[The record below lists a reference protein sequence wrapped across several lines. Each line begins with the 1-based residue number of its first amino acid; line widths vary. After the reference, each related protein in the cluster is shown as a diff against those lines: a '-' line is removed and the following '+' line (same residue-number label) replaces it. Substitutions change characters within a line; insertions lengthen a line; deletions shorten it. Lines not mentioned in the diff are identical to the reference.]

1 MDTRTPGIG
10 LIGCGYWGVN
20 YLRVMGELPATV
32 RWAVDAAPERR
43 AFVTQRYPH
52 VTVDTQ
58 HEAMLSDPAVDAVI
72 VSTPAVTHFDLVRQV
87 LEAGK
92 HCLVEKPLT
101 VDTATGQELAR
112 FASKVGRVLLVG
124 HTFLF
129 NAGIQKMKEVMASPA
144 FGRVYYLHATRTNL
158 GPIRDD
164 VNALWDLAPHDV
176 AILNFLLDSVPEQ
189 VSAVGG
195 SFLADAGHEDVA
207 FATLRYPGGIIGNVH
222 VSWADPNKVRE
233 VVAVGSE
240 QRVVFDD
247 LNNLERI
254 RIFHKGVS
262 YAQTDIGSYGEFRL
276 LVRDGDIVSPRVAP
290 SEPLK
295 NQCRHFL
302 DVIAGR
308 ARPISD
314 AWTGVDVVRVVEAVS
329 RSMREDG
336 APVNLELQRR
346 ES

>member
-1 MDTRTPGIG
+1 MEIGTPGIG

-20 YLRVMGELPATV
+20 YLRVMGELPARV
-32 RWAVDAAPERR
+32 LWAVDAAPERQ
-43 AFVTQRYPH
+43 AFVKQRYPAVRVAESH
-52 VTVDTQ
+52 
-58 HEAMLSDPAVDAVI
+58 HAMLDDPLVDAVI
-72 VSTPAVTHFDLVRQV
+72 VSTPAITHFPLVRDV
-87 LEAGK
+87 LLAGK

-101 VDTATGQELAR
+101 VDSASGRALADV
-112 FASKVGRVLLVG
+112 ALHAGKVLLVG

-129 NAGIQKMKEVMASPA
+129 NAGVQKMKAVMASPG

-176 AILNFLLDSVPEQ
+176 AILNYLLDSVPEQ

-195 SFLADAGHEDVA
+195 SFLAEKGHEDVA
-207 FATLRYPGGIIGNVH
+207 FATLRYPGGIIGNIH

-276 LVRDGDIVSPRVAP
+276 LVRDGDIVSPRVEP

-302 DVIAGR
+302 EAIAGR
-308 ARPISD
+308 ERARSD
-314 AWTGVDVVRVVEAVS
+314 ASTGVDVVRVIEAVAE
-329 RSMREDG
+329 SMRRNGE
-336 APVNLELQRR
+336 PVSLQA
-346 ES
+346 EPVEK

>member
-1 MDTRTPGIG
+1 MDKRAPGIG

-20 YLRVMGELPATV
+20 YLRVMGELPA
-32 RWAVDAAPERR
+32 AVLHAADASPERQ
-43 AFVTQRYPH
+43 AFVRNRYPRLL
-52 VTVDTQ
+52 VGPSYD
-58 HEAMLSDPAVDAVI
+58 AMLADPAVDAVI
-72 VSTPAVTHFDLVRQV
+72 VATPAMSHYPLVRQV
-87 LEAGK
+87 LLAGK

-101 VDTATGQELAR
+101 VDAVTGRELAELAAR
-112 FASKVGRVLLVG
+112 VDRVLLVG

-129 NAGIQKMKEVMASPA
+129 NAGIQKMKQVMADPG

-195 SFLADAGHEDVA
+195 SFLAPAVHEDVA
-207 FATLRYPGGIIGNVH
+207 FATLRYPGGVIGNIH

-276 LVRDGDIVSPRVAP
+276 LVRDGDIVSPRVEP

-302 DVIAGR
+302 EVIAGR
-308 ARPISD
+308 EDAISD
-314 AWTGVDVVRVVEAVS
+314 AWTGVDVVRVIEAVAE
-329 RSMREDG
+329 SMRHDG
-336 APVNLELQRR
+336 APVRLSPARQEQ
-346 ES
+346 